1 MMMKKLLMIGLLALL
16 GAGTAASYNCFS
28 MGVND
33 TIWINPYMFPLGK
46 AFPVHA
52 QADGRF
58 NLWSMNFSYPTG
70 LSAIAMSES
79 SSMLLPYMNS
89 DGDSTAVWA
98 VLYTASPYT
107 TVTVSCMVPGY
118 WYNGDG
124 AFECYGAVKWEA
136 GYYENMFTVKLQCGT
151 GFTGGSISLSGDI
164 NATGDERRG
173 TIDHAWF
180 SQTVTV
186 MPGNMRGDVDGDDEL
201 TINDVTTLINY
212 LLDTD
217 PTWDVYRLAA
227 ADVNGSGT
235 VSIGDVTALIN
246 LLTSI
251 GVPTEGISTTELM
264 GNTGIS

>member
-1 MMMKKLLMIGLLALL
+1 MKKLLIIGLLALM
-16 GAGTAASYNCFS
+16 GVGTAAAYNCFS

-46 AFPVHA
+46 VFPVHA

-58 NLWSMNFSYPTG
+58 NLWSMNISYPTG

-89 DGDSTAVWA
+89 DGDTTAVR
-98 VLYTASPYT
+98 VTLYPSSSYASVYA
-107 TVTVSCMVPGY
+107 SCMVPGY
-118 WYNGDG
+118 WYNGD
-124 AFECYGAVKWEA
+124 EVLESYGAVKWDA
-136 GYYENMFTVKLQCGT
+136 GYYENMFTVKLLCGT
-151 GFTGGSISLSGDI
+151 GFTGGSIYLYGDMEGTADSRHGELS
-164 NATGDERRG
+164 
-173 TIDHAWF
+173 HQYF

-186 MPGNMRGDVDGDDEL
+186 MPGNMTGDVDGDDEL
-201 TINDVTTLINY
+201 TINDVTTLISY
-212 LLDTD
+212 LLEPD

-235 VSIGDVTALIN
+235 ISIGDVTELTH
-246 LLTSI
+246 LLMSK
-251 GVPTEGISTTELM
+251 GVPTEGVSMPELM